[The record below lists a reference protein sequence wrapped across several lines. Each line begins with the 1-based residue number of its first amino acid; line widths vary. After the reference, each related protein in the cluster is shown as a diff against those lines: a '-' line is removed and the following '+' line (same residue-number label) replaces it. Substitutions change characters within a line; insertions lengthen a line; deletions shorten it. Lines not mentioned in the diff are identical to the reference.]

1 MRLAVSKLSKTFVSA
16 ASICSV
22 ELVSSIEIG
31 VFCFVFFFQNF
42 PMCKQGSRCRVIR
55 KALISHCSDTI
66 RENKNEN
73 NLIGMVSSNWTVQK
87 QLQENNCLIV

>member
-1 MRLAVSKLSKTFVSA
+1 MMLAVSELSKTFVSA

-22 ELVSSIEIG
+22 ELVSSIER
-31 VFCFVFFFQNF
+31 FLFFFQNF
-42 PMCKQGSRCRVIR
+42 PMCKQDLRCRVIR
-55 KALISHCSDTI
+55 ETLISHCSDTI

-73 NLIGMVSSNWTVQK
+73 NLTGMVSSNWTVQK